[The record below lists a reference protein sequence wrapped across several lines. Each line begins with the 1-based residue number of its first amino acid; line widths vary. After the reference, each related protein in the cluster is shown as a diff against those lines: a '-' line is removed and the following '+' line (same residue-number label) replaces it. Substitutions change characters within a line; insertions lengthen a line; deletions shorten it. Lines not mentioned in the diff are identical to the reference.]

1 MKQIIFTTDPEEFVN
16 ELLLKMR
23 NQLVDFSNN
32 LNSNDSEELLT
43 RKETAALLKI
53 NLTTLW
59 HWQKLGKIPTYSIG
73 NRIYF
78 KRSEIDQA
86 LIKIN

>member
-1 MKQIIFTTDPEEFVN
+1 MKKMIFISDPEEFIN
-16 ELLLKMR
+16 ELLLRMR
-23 NQLVDFSNN
+23 KQSEDS
-32 LNSNDSEELLT
+32 SKRSTSKDSEELLT
-43 RKETAALLKI
+43 RKETATILKI

-59 HWQKLGKIPTYSIG
+59 HWQKKGKLPTYSIG

-78 KRSEIDQA
+78 KRSDIEKA